1 MTESS
6 DPAVLA
12 RELAEARAECDRLRG
27 ELAEATQSSVR
38 WRAAAL
44 AGWNERG
51 QSSETSRM
59 QREVEA
65 MRATLSWRITRPL
78 RVVRSLSP
86 TRPG

>member
-1 MTESS
+1 MTVSS

-27 ELAEATQSSVR
+27 ELGEATESAAR
-38 WRAAAL
+38 WRAVAL

-59 QREVEA
+59 QREVDA
-65 MRATLSWRITRPL
+65 MRETLSWRITRPL
-78 RVVRSLSP
+78 RVARSLMPS
-86 TRPG
+86 RPG